1 MIVDTA
7 VYRIGIQP
15 ASIQSKQNS
24 KWFSNRQWTISNIS
38 FCYSSDLRI
47 NSFTS
52 SNYAVLPPDGRIQV
66 VFYGHSVSPL
76 CCLRIVIIIWRQSAC
91 YTKAAAPVWSAG
103 GLEYN
108 LCMNYAQKVTSFNS
122 ASSFLLQFRLCI
134 NRYCNR
140 NLLKNGIYV
149 PFLLI
154 LQIPIF
160 WGVLHL
166 VPHFWCHF

>member
-1 MIVDTA
+1 MQLQYFVLIICIRFTNLQLLDEFQMIVDTA

-47 NSFTS
+47 NSFTT

-66 VFYGHSVSPL
+66 VFYGHSVGPL

-108 LCMNYAQKVTSFNS
+108 
-122 ASSFLLQFRLCI
+122 
-134 NRYCNR
+134 
-140 NLLKNGIYV
+140 
-149 PFLLI
+149 
-154 LQIPIF
+154 
-160 WGVLHL
+160 H
-166 VPHFWCHF
+166 